1 MIKREIIIIK
11 ILTFIVLI
19 FLQNKI
25 LSQRILW
32 HGEFT
37 YENSWNRIFSKD
49 SLLNNWYNNIN
60 NYSNDY
66 SLPEKISLKTEMTLW
81 NINDSTTAFTF
92 VLKNL
97 KNSPNIFYR
106 NIIINEIFDPQSAT
120 VFFTVK
126 NSSNQLIT
134 SCNSKLTNKLGYYY
148 SDTCYKNIG
157 FSEAVS
163 YFSLDSLNLYVDK
176 NLINKFEYYN
186 KLINIYYE
194 FNNFYEK
201 SINFIDTL
209 QLDKPRLLLFHKFD
223 LDEIDN
229 KIKDI
234 ERLHLIEEL
243 KLYENDPIDF
253 INKYNILIG
262 KLSQKQLDLNNK
274 IKNIDT
280 LLISEAIKFF
290 NENKKQES
298 LENINYALQ
307 YNPSSLIAWDAYIKY
322 YLNNNSI
329 DSALIKTK
337 EFLNKFNNIKYKVLP
352 QYMQNTIDDLWN
364 NSIDMIDYLFSREE
378 YNNAIEIL
386 EQLKTINESIAYN
399 KERQLDIYLTK
410 NYYKLF
416 ENFIT
421 IYEKSI
427 EKGFSNIALHILLE
441 AENFAQKNSKYL
453 SVNNIIEEKKNDFL
467 QTLSTSFEDLLLREA
482 WDDAV
487 EQLILLDTLYHNP
500 IFTDDSLLLSNYK
513 SENLNKFT
521 INIINKC
528 NNYKIDTDRKK
539 IKKAYQTLDKVIN
552 EFNINVQDNKI
563 SNCQLKYQNVILKEL
578 VSKYEK
584 KEIIGTKKHKNIKIT
599 YSVPN
604 LTDAKELLYLS
615 ELTINKLPDTLAILS
630 KRIVCNYLEKI
641 VDLDDITIS
650 EDSFIYLQSL
660 ANCPHFIY
668 DKYIKKINADTCKE
682 VKNKFNKELSISY
695 YYYNLDSL
703 YQAKNH
709 LIKAKNI
716 WLNTLCEI
724 DPLDL
729 VNIEKSIEQQINFKQ
744 TLDNWQGMYKIAT
757 DSIYIQYQKL
767 KFQYNSLPD
776 SIKNKINLS
785 GNRIIF
791 FSTMQN
797 DSILKLSNLLV
808 NGGYIDESLETIKIL
823 RNRGYNQRYTRD
835 VQSKLA
841 EAYAIRDIKVGK
853 NADYTIYVTNEDY
866 YKTFI
871 KKYKSR
877 IKKEN
882 KKVEPEGVEP
892 SSKQSAK

>member
-1 MIKREIIIIK
+1 MIKRNIIIIK
-11 ILTFIVLI
+11 ILAFIFLI
-19 FLQNKI
+19 FIQNKI

-37 YENSWNRIFSKD
+37 YENSWNRIVSKD

-60 NYSNDY
+60 NYNNDY
-66 SLPEKISLKTEMTLW
+66 SFPEKISLKTEMTLW
-81 NINDSTTAFTF
+81 NINDSTIAFAF
-92 VLKNL
+92 VLKNI
-97 KNSPNIFYR
+97 KNSPSIFYR
-106 NIIINEIFDPQSAT
+106 NIIIDEIYEPQSAT

-126 NSSNQLIT
+126 NSSNQMIT

-148 SDTCYKNIG
+148 SDTCFQKIR
-157 FSEAVS
+157 FSEAAS
-163 YFSLDSLNLYVDK
+163 YFSLDSINLYVDK
-176 NLINKFEYYN
+176 NLINKFEYYK

-201 SINFIDTL
+201 SLNFIDTL

-223 LDEIDN
+223 LEDIDN

-253 INKYNILIG
+253 INKYNILKG

-274 IKNIDT
+274 IKIIDT
-280 LLISEAIKFF
+280 LLIAEANKFF

-298 LENINYALQ
+298 IENINYALQ
-307 YNPSSLIAWDAYIKY
+307 YNPTSLIAWNAYIKY
-322 YLNNNSI
+322 YLKNNSI

-337 EFLNKFNNIKYKVLP
+337 EFLNKFNDINYTILP

-364 NSIDMIDYLFSREE
+364 NSFELVDYLFSREE

-386 EQLKTINESIAYN
+386 EQLKIINESLEYN
-399 KERQLDIYLTK
+399 KEKQLDIYLTK

-441 AENFAQKNSKYL
+441 AEKFAQKNIKYL
-453 SVNNIIEEKKNDFL
+453 SVNDIIEKKKNDFL
-467 QTLSTSFEDLLLREA
+467 QTLSKSFEDLLLREA

-487 EQLILLDTLYHNP
+487 EQLIILDTLYRNP
-500 IFTDDSLLLSNYK
+500 IFAEDSVLLINYK
-513 SENLNKFT
+513 NKNINKLT
-521 INIINKC
+521 ENIISRC

-552 EFNINVQDNKI
+552 EFNINVQDYKI

-578 VSKYEK
+578 ISKYERK
-584 KEIIGTKKHKNIKIT
+584 DIIGTKRHNNIKIT
-599 YSVPN
+599 YSVPSI
-604 LTDAKELLYLS
+604 TDAKELLYLS
-615 ELTINKLPDTLAILS
+615 ELTLNKLPDTLEILS
-630 KRIVCNYLEKI
+630 KSIICNHLEKI
-641 VDLDDITIS
+641 VNLDDISLS
-650 EDSFIYLQSL
+650 EDSFRYLYSL
-660 ANCPHFIY
+660 ANCPQFIF

-682 VKNKFNKELSISY
+682 IKNKFNKELSISY

-729 VNIEKSIEQQINFKQ
+729 INLEKSIEQQINFKQ
-744 TLDNWQGMYKIAT
+744 TLNNWHGMYKIAT
-757 DSIYIQYQKL
+757 DSIYIEYQKL
-767 KFQYNSLPD
+767 KFQYNALPD

-797 DSILKLSNLLV
+797 DSLIKLSNLLV
-808 NGGYIDESLETIKIL
+808 NGGYLDESLETIKIL
-823 RNRGYNQRYTRD
+823 RKRGYNQRYTRD
-835 VQSKLA
+835 IQNKLG
-841 EAYAIRDIKVGK
+841 EAYAVRDIKDGK
-853 NADYTIYVTNEDY
+853 DGDYTIYVSNEDY

-877 IKKEN
+877 IKKDS